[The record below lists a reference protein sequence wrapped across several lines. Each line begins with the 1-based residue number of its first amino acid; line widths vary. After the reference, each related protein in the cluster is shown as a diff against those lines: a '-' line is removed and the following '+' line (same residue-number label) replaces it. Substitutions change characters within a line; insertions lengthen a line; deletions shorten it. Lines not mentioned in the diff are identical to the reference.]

1 MTENTDDDLCPFC
14 GDVANGCWC
23 DRCEEVC
30 CGDCVE
36 YRETHP
42 ATRIDPADG
51 IYVCPECVANN
62 EAAREDAEER
72 AAENRAEARAA
83 DRAHMDDLRW

>member
-1 MTENTDDDLCPFC
+1 MSADLCPFC
-14 GDVANGCWC
+14 GEPHRGYAC
-23 DRCEEVC
+23 DHCDELCCESC
-30 CGDCVE
+30 ME
-36 YRETHP
+36 YRETYP

-51 IYVCPECVANN
+51 IYVCPNCVADN

-83 DRAHMDDLRW
+83 DREAADDRRY